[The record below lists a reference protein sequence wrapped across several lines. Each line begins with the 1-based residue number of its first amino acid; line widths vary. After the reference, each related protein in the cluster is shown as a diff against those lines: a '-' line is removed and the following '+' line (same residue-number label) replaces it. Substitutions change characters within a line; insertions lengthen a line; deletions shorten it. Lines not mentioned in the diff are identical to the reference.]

1 MPGFTVFGRSTS
13 QDGTIYDKKM
23 YSKPPSYS
31 NTSCHAIGAVDW
43 TCTPVLPPKYYG
55 VVSAAPRAAVH
66 CSLFTVHDENLATK
80 VNYIC
85 F

>member
-1 MPGFTVFGRSTS
+1 
-13 QDGTIYDKKM
+13 M

-66 CSLFTVHDENLATK
+66 CSSHERIAS
-80 VNYIC
+80 
-85 F
+85 